1 MIRFSLIF
9 TLAFSVALLI
19 TYHAHN
25 LAAPVF
31 QELLSAFVGLTTI
44 TGTLSYALYTY
55 VEGVAK
61 DVAADKSIRTHD
73 NYNVAIE
80 SLSDLKKEIL
90 VNAFAVIALFVLET
104 VSHGYS
110 LLFPLTPAAPFNW
123 NWAFAISI
131 RVACFV
137 LSVYV
142 ASIQFRGFIIAN
154 EYRAVISRGK
164 QL

>member
-1 MIRFSLIF
+1 MIRFFLIF
-9 TLAFSVALLI
+9 TLAFAMALLV
-19 TYHAHN
+19 TYHAHS

-31 QELLSAFVGLTTI
+31 QELLSAFVVLTTI
-44 TGTLSYALYTY
+44 TGTLSYALYAY

-61 DVAADKSIRTHD
+61 DVAADKNIRSHSA
-73 NYNVAIE
+73 YNFAID
-80 SLSDLKKEIL
+80 SLSRLKKEIL
-90 VNAFAVIALFVLET
+90 VNAFAVVALLVLER

-110 LLFPLTPAAPFNW
+110 LLFPLTGAAPFNW

-154 EYRAVISRGK
+154 EFRAVISRAK
-164 QL
+164 